1 MLTSRLLTELIF
13 GTDVPSASSKL
24 DPWSDASLIQL
35 DNGFLWRSVFN
46 DDALFANALNAKGFR
61 ALEALPEQAL
71 SGHLDSAA
79 ITEACK
85 RRLSAVGSQI
95 KGVVVAQWLDKCSD
109 NESVMMALNWTSGR
123 TKYSASTYPA
133 WLALSKA
140 SIPESLLSNVTD
152 WIIEQEVMRQLKEGT
167 LDSIKAFLKQSSAA
181 RPLAVLKLRHDELLP
196 PCPDGDRASCALTTI
211 SEKLAYLKFNVYLS
225 NCLVCKAR
233 TVLENRRPILVK
245 ELSSLVRKRCHS
257 IAQTTQRQLVRIVNG
272 KVASV
277 FQVGCGSVT
286 CAKERK
292 ECRQSVRRW
301 NRNVRAGM
309 RMPHPNTVFNMT
321 TVWLTP
327 NIRRSHVRWGE

>member
-1 MLTSRLLTELIF
+1 MATKNEDALVNYLKSHGADWDLEARMRASQVLVALDGIYFEKAKDANQPAAYRAYIRDRRAERLIKTGPLVGRKFDSIGQRILM
-13 GTDVPSASSKL
+13 AKRL
-24 DPWSDASLIQL
+24 Y
-35 DNGFLWRSVFN
+35 
-46 DDALFANALNAKGFR
+46 DDALFANALNAKVFR

-71 SGHLDSAA
+71 SGHLNSAA

-85 RRLSAVGSQI
+85 RRLSAAGSQI

-211 SEKLAYLKFNVYLS
+211 SEKLAYLNDSAVYLS

-272 KVASV
+272 
-277 FQVGCGSVT
+277 
-286 CAKERK
+286 
-292 ECRQSVRRW
+292 
-301 NRNVRAGM
+301 
-309 RMPHPNTVFNMT
+309 
-321 TVWLTP
+321 
-327 NIRRSHVRWGE
+327 